1 MKRGDQFDSKMPITW
16 CPGCPNNVLLYS
28 LKSALVDLIK
38 AKKIKKKNVVIVT
51 DIGCSGKI
59 YDYLDLNAFYGLH
72 GRAIPIALGI
82 KLGNPKLTVIAVAGD
97 GGTYSEGLNH
107 LSAAGRLNPDI
118 TLIVI
123 NNGVL
128 ALTKGQATPTKQNA
142 LTENRG
148 ESPLD
153 PIALALASQ
162 ASFVSR
168 ETTFN
173 SANLQET
180 LKAAINH
187 KGFSFIDV
195 TEPCLSYNNNADW
208 LKKNILRIPENYYK
222 KNAGVAKKK
231 DSKVQTGVFR
241 KTSRLTLENRLLAA
255 KTKDKKQ
262 K

>member
-1 MKRGDQFDSKMPITW
+1 MPITW

-28 LKSALVDLIK
+28 LKSVLTDLIK
-38 AKKIKKKNVVIVT
+38 EKKVKKKNVVIVT

-72 GRAIPIALGI
+72 GRAIPIAVGI

-128 ALTKGQATPTKQNA
+128 ALTKGQATPTKQNTSMEDKEE
-142 LTENRG
+142 L
-148 ESPLD
+148 SLD

-168 ETTFN
+168 ETTFD
-173 SANLQET
+173 SANLRET

-195 TEPCLSYNNNADW
+195 VEPCLSYNNNTDW
-208 LKKNILRIPENYYK
+208 LKKSALRMPENYYK
-222 KNAGVAKKK
+222 KDVGVAKKK
-231 DSKVQTGVFR
+231 DSKMRTGIFI
-241 KTSRLTLENRLLAA
+241 KTNRLTLEDRFFTAKI
-255 KTKDKKQ
+255 KTKNRR
-262 K
+262 